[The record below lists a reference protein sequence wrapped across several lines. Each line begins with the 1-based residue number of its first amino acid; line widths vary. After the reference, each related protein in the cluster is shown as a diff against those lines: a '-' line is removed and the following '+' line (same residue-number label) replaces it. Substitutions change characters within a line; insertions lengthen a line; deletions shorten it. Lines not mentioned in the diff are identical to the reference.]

1 MAEYLVEL
9 YVSRDDP
16 AAVERGAERA
26 RRGSRGDDPR
36 RERRVRYLRAIFV
49 PEDETCFFL
58 YEAAS
63 AEAVH
68 EAARGRSCESG
79 RIIEAL
85 GARKGGPGPKA
96 PTTAEAK
103 LEESATSGILADEEE
118 RGDCHE

>member
-16 AAVERGAERA
+16 VAVESGAERA
-26 RRGSRGDDPR
+26 RAAADEVTEEGAA
-36 RERRVRYLRAIFV
+36 VRYVRAIFV

-63 AEAVH
+63 AAAVH
-68 EAARGRSCESG
+68 DAARRAGLSSG

-85 GARKGGPGPKA
+85 GARKGDGA
-96 PTTAEAK
+96 C
-103 LEESATSGILADEEE
+103 L
-118 RGDCHE
+118 

>member
-9 YVSRDDP
+9 YVSREDS
-16 AAVERGAERA
+16 AAVESGAERA
-26 RRGSRGDDPR
+26 RAAADEVTEEGA
-36 RERRVRYLRAIFV
+36 VRYVRAIFV

-68 EAARGRSCESG
+68 DAARRAGLSSG

-85 GARKGGPGPKA
+85 GAREGNGA
-96 PTTAEAK
+96 C
-103 LEESATSGILADEEE
+103 L
-118 RGDCHE
+118 